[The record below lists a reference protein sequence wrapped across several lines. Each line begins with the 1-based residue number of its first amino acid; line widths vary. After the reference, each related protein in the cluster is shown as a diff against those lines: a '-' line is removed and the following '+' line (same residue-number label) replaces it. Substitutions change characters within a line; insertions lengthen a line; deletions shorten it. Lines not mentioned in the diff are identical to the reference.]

1 MSGKIKEYQ
10 LSVDYCA
17 FMVAILLARHVSDIS
32 NTAVQWSALELSE
45 KLNILPFAHTANFH
59 VDSNALQHGL
69 SLFQKILNKRGTL
82 LIPVGRELEPVDDF
96 FDLKA
101 AGKTLMIK
109 FLGYNYPPSEETPPE
124 LSGRILRI
132 RNDLLRKSNYPE
144 SLHSSPSSVFSD
156 LFLPMIIGIRAPVL
170 IEEEVATEIKIPKIA
185 RKSPSKL
192 QKRRLKYNSLI
203 VLKSVEDSVGEKYTE
218 FYLKSALSES
228 SNKKRKFA
236 ENTEISDSEDLELGY
251 EDMVAQEDVK
261 DDDRVLEAITKLPRK
276 YIIYGDEDRNNVI
289 ELFEAVRRVYVERDH
304 IKANR
309 LAAATTATILCDI
322 KHYSNIQARTILRWY
337 GNKGKE
343 CQKPGPK
350 IDHIFE
356 SEVWSNLMLCIFEK
370 NRTEVRNCLFI
381 CN

>member
-1 MSGKIKEYQ
+1 MVAELKEYQ

-17 FMVAILLARHVSDIS
+17 FMVAILLARHIADRS
-32 NTAVQWSALELSE
+32 NTDVQWSALEVSE
-45 KLNILPFAHTANFH
+45 KLNILPLAESANFH
-59 VDSNALQHGL
+59 VDSNALQHGF
-69 SLFQKILNKRGTL
+69 SLFQQILNKRGTL
-82 LIPVGRELEPVDDF
+82 LIPVGGELEPVNDF

-101 AGKTLMIK
+101 AGRTLKIK
-109 FLGYNYPPSEETPPE
+109 FLRYNYPPSEETPPE
-124 LSGRILRI
+124 LLERILRI

-170 IEEEVATEIKIPKIA
+170 IEEEVTKEIKIPKIT

-192 QKRRLKYNSLI
+192 QKRRLRHNSLI
-203 VLKSVEDSVGEKYTE
+203 VLKSVEDCVGEKNTE

-236 ENTEISDSEDLELGY
+236 ENTEISDSEDLAMGY
-251 EDMVAQEDVK
+251 EEMAAQEDVK
-261 DDDRVLEAITKLPRK
+261 EDDRVLEAITKLPQK

-289 ELFEAVRRVYVERDH
+289 ELFEAVRIVYIERDH

-309 LAAATTATILCDI
+309 LAAATTATILSDI

-343 CQKPGPK
+343 CLKPGPK

-370 NRTEVRNCLFI
+370 NRTEVRNC
-381 CN
+381 